1 MIDKRFR
8 CAIIVIMSVEIV
20 FVLVG
25 TTHSGNIGAAARA
38 IKVMGFSKLRLVDAC
53 SHRTA
58 EAIAR
63 SSGANDILENAACH
77 DSLDAA
83 VADCVA
89 VIGTSA
95 RSRNLSVPMLSCR
108 EIAEEIAVSAEAAD
122 DTQTVAMVFGHER
135 SGLSNESLDRCTRLL
150 RIPCNPDFSS
160 LNLGSA
166 VQVVA
171 YELSQALESVPLGPP
186 QRMAGKWKPASS
198 HAADGADG
206 KQAGTLAPEQLTE
219 LTGESPSAETPATSE
234 QMQHFFEHLDRVM
247 IGTGFLDPDNPR
259 YLRRRLRR
267 YFESNRPSEDELSI
281 FRGIL
286 TSVEHPRTR

>member
-1 MIDKRFR
+1 MIDTPAR
-8 CAIIVIMSVEIV
+8 CEIIVVMSVEIV

-38 IKVMGFSKLRLVDAC
+38 IKVMGFNKLRLVDAC

-63 SSGANDILENAACH
+63 SSGANEILENAVCH

-108 EIAEEIAVSAEAAD
+108 DIADEIAVSAKASD
-122 DTQTVAMVFGHER
+122 DVQTVAMVFGHER

-171 YELSQALESVPLGPP
+171 YELSQALESVPLSPP
-186 QRMAGKWKPASS
+186 QRMAGKWKPVSENTD
-198 HAADGADG
+198 ADAVV
-206 KQAGTLAPEQLTE
+206 
-219 LTGESPSAETPATSE
+219 ETPATSE

-286 TSVEHPRTR
+286 TSVEHPKTR

>member
-1 MIDKRFR
+1 MIDTPAR
-8 CAIIVIMSVEIV
+8 CEIIVVMSVEIV

-38 IKVMGFSKLRLVDAC
+38 IKVMGFNKLRLVDAC

-63 SSGANDILENAACH
+63 SSGANEILENAVCH
-77 DSLDAA
+77 DTLDAA

-108 EIAEEIAVSAEAAD
+108 DIADEIAVSAKASD
-122 DTQTVAMVFGHER
+122 DVQTVAMVFGHER

-186 QRMAGKWKPASS
+186 QRMAGKWKPASES
-198 HAADGADG
+198 KDADAD
-206 KQAGTLAPEQLTE
+206 AV
-219 LTGESPSAETPATSE
+219 AETPATSE

-286 TSVEHPRTR
+286 TSVEHPKTR

>member
-1 MIDKRFR
+1 MIDTRAR
-8 CAIIVIMSVEIV
+8 CAIIVFMNVEIV

-25 TTHSGNIGAAARA
+25 TTHTGNIGAAARA
-38 IKVMGFSKLRLVDAC
+38 IKVMGFNKLRLV
-53 SHRTA
+53 
-58 EAIAR
+58 E
-63 SSGANDILENAACH
+63 GANDILENAVCH

-108 EIAEEIAVSAEAAD
+108 EIADEIAVSAKAAD
-122 DTQTVAMVFGHER
+122 ETQTVAMVFGHER

-171 YELSQALESVPLGPP
+171 YELSQALESVPLSPP
-186 QRMAGKWKPASS
+186 QRMAGKWKPVSENTD
-198 HAADGADG
+198 ADAV
-206 KQAGTLAPEQLTE
+206 
-219 LTGESPSAETPATSE
+219 AETPATSE
-234 QMQHFFEHLDRVM
+234 QMQHFFEQ
-247 IGTGFLDPDNPR
+247 
-259 YLRRRLRR
+259 
-267 YFESNRPSEDELSI
+267 
-281 FRGIL
+281 
-286 TSVEHPRTR
+286 TSVEHPKTR

>member
-1 MIDKRFR
+1 MIDTPAR
-8 CAIIVIMSVEIV
+8 CEIIDVMSVEIV

-38 IKVMGFSKLRLVDAC
+38 IKVMGFNKLRLVDAC

-63 SSGANDILENAACH
+63 SSGANEILENAVCH
-77 DSLDAA
+77 DTLDAA

-108 EIAEEIAVSAEAAD
+108 DIADEIAVSAKNSD

-186 QRMAGKWKPASS
+186 QRMAGKWKPASDNPD
-198 HAADGADG
+198 ADAD
-206 KQAGTLAPEQLTE
+206 AV
-219 LTGESPSAETPATSE
+219 AETPATSE

-286 TSVEHPRTR
+286 TSVEHPKIR

>member
-1 MIDKRFR
+1 
-8 CAIIVIMSVEIV
+8 MSVEIV

-25 TTHSGNIGAAARA
+25 TTHSGNLGAAARA
-38 IKVMGFSKLRLVDAC
+38 IKVMGFSKMRLVDTC

-63 SSGANDILENAACH
+63 SSGANDILENAVCH
-77 DSLDAA
+77 DSLDEA

-95 RSRNLSVPMLSCR
+95 RSRNLSVPMRSCR
-108 EIAEEIAVSAEAAD
+108 DIANEIAVSARASDGA
-122 DTQTVAMVFGHER
+122 QTIAMVFGHER

-171 YELSQALESVPLGPP
+171 YELSQALESVPLGAP
-186 QRMAGKWKPASS
+186 QRMAGKWKPVSGDAGLQLQ
-198 HAADGADG
+198 DVVVPE
-206 KQAGTLAPEQLTE
+206 QAGVAAAESSPAE
-219 LTGESPSAETPATSE
+219 LPATSE

-247 IGTGFLDPDNPR
+247 IATGFLDPDNPR

-286 TSVEHPRTR
+286 TSVENPRSR